1 MGKKY
6 VPPEGTRHILLPKDI
21 IEGNIDQS
29 KMRDNVK
36 QSLISLS
43 KRLKSI
49 TPEQFKMLS
58 QKPELRDTFICSTC
72 FQPLHFPAA
81 LSTVVPCTKYIIF
94 NSFINLSFFS
104 FLLLFYNL
112 HLDLCTY

>member
-49 TPEQFKMLS
+49 TPEQFKM
-58 QKPELRDTFICSTC
+58 PELRDTFICLRWLAYSVGI
-72 FQPLHFPAA
+72 F
-81 LSTVVPCTKYIIF
+81 SNKYIDP
-94 NSFINLSFFS
+94 NANYKKGEES
-104 FLLLFYNL
+104 
-112 HLDLCTY
+112 

>member
-6 VPPEGTRHILLPKDI
+6 VPSEGTRHILLPKDI
-21 IEGNIDQS
+21 IEGNIDKS
-29 KMRDNVK
+29 KMRDDVK

-58 QKPELRDTFICSTC
+58 Q
-72 FQPLHFPAA
+72 
-81 LSTVVPCTKYIIF
+81 
-94 NSFINLSFFS
+94 
-104 FLLLFYNL
+104 
-112 HLDLCTY
+112 